1 MVKKQAGIASL
12 IAGIIDF
19 KWKLIRTDK
28 EGQFLPV
35 EGSINE
41 ENITIL
47 NMCAPNSGAPNF
59 IKSIIAKLK
68 TWIKT
73 NPVTI
78 GDINTPIHQQMDHL
92 DREKERSE
100 RKIPEWNDI

>member
-1 MVKKQAGIASL
+1 MIGATLKWKDGKVFWKNTIKKQAGIASL

-28 EGQFLPV
+28 EGQFLSV

-47 NMCAPNSGAPNF
+47 SMYVPNSGAPNF
-59 IKSIIAKLK
+59 IKSILVELK

-78 GDINTPIHQQMDHL
+78 GDINTPIHQ
-92 DREKERSE
+92 
-100 RKIPEWNDI
+100 